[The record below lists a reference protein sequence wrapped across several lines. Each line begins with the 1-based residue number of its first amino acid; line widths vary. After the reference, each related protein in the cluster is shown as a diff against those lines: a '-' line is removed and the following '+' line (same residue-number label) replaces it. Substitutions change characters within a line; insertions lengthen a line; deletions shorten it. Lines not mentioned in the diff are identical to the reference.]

1 MAEKPKRRVKRAAS
15 TRSKKEMKR
24 TLADERYR
32 TFIENID
39 DGVYEVDLQGN
50 FTYFNNALCQVF
62 GFPREEI
69 EGANFSK
76 LMDEEHGRAAFEIF
90 NEIFRTG
97 KGIGHLVWETL
108 DQKKQ
113 KRIIELSASLITDK
127 KGVKAGFRGIARD
140 VTERVKAQQTLKES
154 EIAFQCAYEAS
165 RVAEKRY
172 RTLLDFVPY
181 PMVVFTTTGR

>member
-1 MAEKPKRRVKRAAS
+1 
-15 TRSKKEMKR
+15 
-24 TLADERYR
+24 
-32 TFIENID
+32 
-39 DGVYEVDLQGN
+39 VDLHGN

-76 LMDEEHGRAAFEIF
+76 FMDEEHARAAFEIF

-97 KGIGHLVWETL
+97 KGIVNLNWEIL

-113 KRIIELSASLITDK
+113 KRIIELSATLITDK
-127 KGVKAGFRGIARD
+127 KGVKTSFRGRQGCDGKSKGPASP
-140 VTERVKAQQTLKES
+140 EES
-154 EIAFQCAYEAS
+154 ESNYQCAYEAS

-181 PMVVFTTTGR
+181 PMVVFTGD